1 LALVSSLYVMNVY
14 DRVIPNRSWETL
26 WMLSIGVIAAI
37 LFECAAKLIRSYL
50 TDIAGKKAD
59 LIISSALL
67 RRVMAVKMSDR
78 PASSGSYAS
87 NLREYESV
95 REFMTSATL
104 LAFVDLPFILLFIG
118 VIGLV
123 GGWLAVVPL
132 TLVPLV
138 ILAGILLQRPLSRH
152 INASMRE
159 SSQRQ
164 GLLVEALDGIETLKL
179 NNAVNWVQRRW
190 DGYTA
195 SVARSSIRVKNT
207 SNVIICFSTAVQQLN
222 TVLLVILGTYLIH
235 SDDPHNRIT
244 MGALIAAVILS
255 GRALAPLGQIASLAT
270 RFQQARLAMQGV
282 NDIVRRPVERESQ
295 THYLTVKDI
304 QGEFRF
310 SDVSFSYKPGLPDAL
325 CGLSLCIRPGE
336 RVGIIGSIG
345 CGKSTLLKMMVGL
358 YRQNRGQITLD
369 GVAMQQLD
377 PCFVRDKVF
386 LLEQNP
392 RLFLGTLRE
401 NLQLS
406 RLPGSLSDVDMI
418 NAAGR
423 FGFDRF
429 IRHHPRGLD
438 MQTGEGGQ
446 GLSGGQRQMVALTR
460 MVLGSPRVVLLDEPT
475 TGLDLQTE
483 SVVLKGL
490 SHWSR
495 GRTMVVVTHRL
506 QVLNIVDRIVVMNE
520 GRVMMDG
527 PRDEIL
533 KKLSGKQQS
542 EESRQAAS

>member
-1 LALVSSLYVMNVY
+1 YVMNVY

-542 EESRQAAS
+542 GESRAITS

>member
-1 LALVSSLYVMNVY
+1 VSSLYVMNVY

>member
-1 LALVSSLYVMNVY
+1 SLYVMNVY

-26 WMLSIGVIAAI
+26 WMLSIGVITAI

-50 TDIAGKKAD
+50 TDVAGKKAD

-104 LAFVDLPFILLFIG
+104 LAFVDLPFILLFIS

-207 SNVIICFSTAVQQLN
+207 SNVIISFSTAIQQIN

-282 NDIVRRPVERESQ
+282 NEIVRRPVERESQ

-304 QGEFRF
+304 QGEFHF
-310 SDVSFSYKPGLPDAL
+310 SAVTFFYKPELPAAL
-325 CGLSLCIRPGE
+325 KGMSVCIRPGE
-336 RVGIIGSIG
+336 KVGIIGTIG

-358 YRQNRGQITLD
+358 YRQNKGQITLD

-429 IRHHPRGLD
+429 IRHHPCGLD
-438 MQTGEGGQ
+438 MQIGEGGQ

-483 SVVLKGL
+483 NIVLKGL
-490 SHWSR
+490 NHWSR

-506 QVLNIVDRIVVMNE
+506 QVLNIVDRIIVMNE

-542 EESRQAAS
+542 GESRAITS

>member
-1 LALVSSLYVMNVY
+1 MNVY

-26 WMLSIGVIAAI
+26 WMLSIGVITAI

-50 TDIAGKKAD
+50 TDVAGKKAD

-104 LAFVDLPFILLFIG
+104 LAFVDLPFILLFIS

-207 SNVIICFSTAVQQLN
+207 SNVIISFSTAIQQIN

-282 NDIVRRPVERESQ
+282 NEIVRRPVERESQ

-304 QGEFRF
+304 QGEFYF
-310 SDVSFSYKPGLPDAL
+310 SAVTFFYKPELPAAL
-325 CGLSLCIRPGE
+325 KGMSVCIRPGE
-336 RVGIIGSIG
+336 KVGIIGTIG

-358 YRQNRGQITLD
+358 YRQNKGQITLD

-429 IRHHPRGLD
+429 IRHHPCGLD
-438 MQTGEGGQ
+438 MQIGEGGQ

-483 SVVLKGL
+483 NIVLKGL
-490 SHWSR
+490 NHWSR

-506 QVLNIVDRIVVMNE
+506 QVLNIVDRIIVMNE

-542 EESRQAAS
+542 GESRAITS

>member
-1 LALVSSLYVMNVY
+1 NVY

>member
-1 LALVSSLYVMNVY
+1 MNVY

-26 WMLSIGVIAAI
+26 WMLSIGVITAI

-50 TDIAGKKAD
+50 TDVAGKKAD

-104 LAFVDLPFILLFIG
+104 LAFVDLPFILLFIS

-207 SNVIICFSTAVQQLN
+207 SNVIISFSTAIQQIN

-282 NDIVRRPVERESQ
+282 NEIVRRPVERESQ

-304 QGEFRF
+304 QGEFHF
-310 SDVSFSYKPGLPDAL
+310 SAVTFFYKPELPAAL
-325 CGLSLCIRPGE
+325 KGMSVCIRPGE
-336 RVGIIGSIG
+336 KVGIIGTIG

-358 YRQNRGQITLD
+358 YRQNKGQITLD

-429 IRHHPRGLD
+429 IRHHPCGLD
-438 MQTGEGGQ
+438 MQIGEGGQ

-483 SVVLKGL
+483 NIVLKGL
-490 SHWSR
+490 NHWSR

-506 QVLNIVDRIVVMNE
+506 QVLNIVDRIIVMNE

-542 EESRQAAS
+542 GESRAITS

>member
-1 LALVSSLYVMNVY
+1 LYVMNVY